1 MSKTNLKVLNVKHK
15 LFQKLKTETPQW
27 WQILKND
34 TEIYYEI
41 RKNSTIEVYYN
52 GGCIIGGLK
61 IDNFGRFIWKT
72 HAKYLT
78 PNSNEYV
85 KNRDIRSFQLIDTN
99 IIDDISLKSIK
110 YNINNSYPNDSE
122 KGIQGAFICQKES
135 CFIDSEFAFNDE
147 EKKRI
152 DMVWV
157 DIKFKEISFVELKLP
172 SNAELFDG
180 SITKQLE
187 KYKQF
192 AEQEN
197 DNLLEYYKSLFN
209 IKKHLC
215 ILPKGLEKIDSIDN
229 FTLRTKPLLLICKC
243 EQNWIN
249 KRSEEIESFVN
260 GVAWGVYYFG
270 DTKYNCNKIMKTNR
284 NRHIL

>member
-1 MSKTNLKVLNVKHK
+1 MAKTKFVVLNTKHK
-15 LFQKLKTETPQW
+15 LFQKLITETPQW

-34 TEIYYEI
+34 IEVYFEI
-41 RKNSTIEVYYN
+41 RKDDTIDIYYN
-52 GGCIIGGLK
+52 GGCIIGGLS
-61 IDNFGRFIWKT
+61 IDNSGRFIWET

-78 PNSNEYV
+78 PNSNEYI
-85 KNRDIRSFQLIDTN
+85 KNTNNISIQLIDTN
-99 IIDDISLKSIK
+99 NIDDIILKSIK
-110 YNINNSYPNDSE
+110 NNIKNSYSDDSE

-147 EKKRI
+147 KKKRI
-152 DMVWV
+152 DMVWI
-157 DIKFKEISFVELKLP
+157 DIKFKEICFVELKLP
-172 SNAELFDG
+172 SNKELFDG

-197 DNLLEYYKSLFN
+197 NNLLEYYKSLFN

-215 ILPKGLEKIDSIDN
+215 ILPKGLEKLDSIDN
-229 FTLRTKPLLLICKC
+229 YTLRTKPLLLICKC
-243 EQNWIN
+243 KQEWIN
-249 KRSEEIESFVN
+249 KRSEEIERFVN
-260 GVAWGVYYFG
+260 GLAWGVYYFG
-270 DTKYNCNKIMKTNR
+270 DTKYNCNKILKTNN